1 MSRFGKAKVGLRWFL
16 FHDGLGATNRMEAGV
31 RIGRTKGRSGLLV
44 KYPVASWMRLG
55 EGLQRSVRSEDE
67 RRLHEVLWA
76 LGDEQN
82 RLKRIGHRDG
92 VNDVVFGNPNLIV
105 TELVGK
111 HSLLDEFGVQL
122 LSVFG
127 FYSSSVRPEI
137 R

>member
-16 FHDGLGATNRMEAGV
+16 FHDGLGATNHMEAGA

-82 RLKRIGHRDG
+82 
-92 VNDVVFGNPNLIV
+92 
-105 TELVGK
+105 
-111 HSLLDEFGVQL
+111 
-122 LSVFG
+122 
-127 FYSSSVRPEI
+127 
-137 R
+137 